1 MIAHARGLAKN
12 SDSED
17 SFENSRTGAD
27 GTPGQDSKNFKKQQE
42 AKDTGGKEVKWTFTK
57 YKKYFE
63 DYNLGFDKLFSEI
76 YDIIAMTLVGCE
88 GSLCDPVNRLAGHR
102 SNCFE

>member
-1 MIAHARGLAKN
+1 MIAHARGLGKN

-17 SFENSRTGAD
+17 SFENSRAD
-27 GTPGQDSKNFKKQQE
+27 PDKNTKQQE

-63 DYNLGFDKLFSEI
+63 DHNLDFDKLFGEI
-76 YDIIAMTLVGCE
+76 YDIIAMTVVGCE
-88 GSLCDPVNRLAGHR
+88 GNLCDPVNRLAGHR